1 MFAEGNRVKAK
12 EETPYAVYLD
22 LSGSSAAEA
31 LASKGIYAYAYDDAA
46 EAEAAEP
53 VKLEKT
59 EGQQEIWQLGLTR
72 KYEHVVFCQGQ
83 KKENKNTTGELTID
97 WSLQAPC
104 YRLQGEDLTG
114 TGSFY
119 GLYTVYFD
127 GSQYSEFCKNG
138 VSVYAYDSE
147 ENSAADEPV
156 EMKPSDKGNGIYEGD
171 KLWNMSDQEFSDFA
185 VDEIIKMGMID
196 SKADVLDTHSE
207 SVKKAYPAYF
217 DTYEEIDTLIHW
229 LNGIDNL
236 YCVGRNGQHR
246 YNNIDHSMCTSF
258 EVVHNIVN
266 GIRDRSNIWNVNTE
280 KEYHEAKN

>member
-1 MFAEGNRVKAK
+1 MWKAAISPEKRKKIKRSVSFFLSLLLILEMVSGTGMFAEGNRVKAK

-22 LSGSSAAEA
+22 LSGSSTAEA

-59 EGQQEIWQLGLTR
+59 EGQQEIWQLDLTR

-114 TGSFY
+114 AGSFY

-147 ENSAADEPV
+147 ESSAEDAPV
-156 EMKPSDKGNGIYEGD
+156 AMKPC
-171 KLWNMSDQEFSDFA
+171 L
-185 VDEIIKMGMID
+185 
-196 SKADVLDTHSE
+196 
-207 SVKKAYPAYF
+207 
-217 DTYEEIDTLIHW
+217 
-229 LNGIDNL
+229 
-236 YCVGRNGQHR
+236 
-246 YNNIDHSMCTSF
+246 
-258 EVVHNIVN
+258 
-266 GIRDRSNIWNVNTE
+266 
-280 KEYHEAKN
+280 

>member
-1 MFAEGNRVKAK
+1 MWHKNHCETEGTKQGERKIGMWKATISPEKRKKIRRSVSFFLSLLLILEMVSGTGMFAEGNRVKAK

-22 LSGSSAAEA
+22 LSGSSTAEA

-53 VKLEKT
+53 VKLEKA

-72 KYEHVVFCQGQ
+72 KYQHVVFCQGQ

-127 GSQYSEFCKNG
+127 GSQYSAFCKNG

-147 ENSAADEPV
+147 ESSAADAPV
-156 EMKPSDKGNGIYEGD
+156 EMKPSDKGDGIYEYC
-171 KLWNMSDQEFSDFA
+171 
-185 VDEIIKMGMID
+185 
-196 SKADVLDTHSE
+196 LDR
-207 SVKKAYPAYF
+207 P
-217 DTYEEIDTLIHW
+217 
-229 LNGIDNL
+229 
-236 YCVGRNGQHR
+236 
-246 YNNIDHSMCTSF
+246 
-258 EVVHNIVN
+258 
-266 GIRDRSNIWNVNTE
+266 
-280 KEYHEAKN
+280 